1 MFLLN
6 FTYVTLPKLKFST
19 EMHVASVLDQYALEW
34 TYGIFFLYYFSTVKV
49 TCEKQDYKR
58 QLFLK
63 NG

>member
-1 MFLLN
+1 
-6 FTYVTLPKLKFST
+6 
-19 EMHVASVLDQYALEW
+19 MHVASVLGQYALEW
-34 TYGIFFLYYFSTVKV
+34 MYGIFFLDYFSTVKV